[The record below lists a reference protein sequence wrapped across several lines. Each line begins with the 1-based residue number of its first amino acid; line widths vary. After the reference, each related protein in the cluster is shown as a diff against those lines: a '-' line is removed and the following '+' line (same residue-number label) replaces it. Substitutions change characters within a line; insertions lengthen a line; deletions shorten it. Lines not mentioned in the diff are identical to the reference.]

1 MDSLFSISNELR
13 KVIEDIE
20 IQDGEITP
28 EQEED
33 LIIGE
38 ANLKE
43 KLEHYRKAMLILQYQ
58 EQLAADEIKRLQSAK
73 KTKDN
78 IVNRLKTSILNAVL
92 EFGEYG
98 KSGNKVIECETS
110 KFFTANTKSVV
121 LDEGKI
127 SILIEMFIDWANT
140 LNDVDMLDDS
150 FGGSGDF
157 DPDSII
163 NIINKKAHEK
173 GLVED
178 DFNFT
183 VDDLYL
189 TNINISYNL
198 SMSELLKGDATGLVR
213 EVVNNEHRV
222 RIIPNLDKVEIKKSI
237 ESNITPNVTIAQ
249 IVSEPSLR
257 IR

>member
-13 KVIEDIE
+13 RVIEDIE

-43 KLEHYRKAMLILQYQ
+43 KLEHYRKAILILQYQ

-78 IVNRLKTSILNAVL
+78 IVNRLKDNVLNAVL

-157 DPDSII
+157 DPNSII
-163 NIINKKAHEK
+163 DIINKKAHEK
-173 GLVED
+173 GLIED

>member
-20 IQDGEITP
+20 IQGGEITL

-78 IVNRLKTSILNAVL
+78 IVNKLKTSILNAVL

-121 LDEGKI
+121 LDERKI

-140 LNDVDMLDDS
+140 LNDVDMLDNS

-163 NIINKKAHEK
+163 DIINKKAHEK

-178 DFNFT
+178 NFNFT

-198 SMSELLKGDATGLVR
+198 SISELLKGDATGLVR

>member
-1 MDSLFSISNELR
+1 MDSLFSISNDLKR
-13 KVIEDIE
+13 ILEDIE

-33 LIIGE
+33 LIISE

-43 KLEHYRKAMLILQYQ
+43 KLEHYRKAILILQYQ
-58 EQLAADEIKRLQSAK
+58 EQLAADEIKRLQSVK

-78 IVNRLKTSILNAVL
+78 IVNRLKTNVLNAVL
-92 EFGEYG
+92 QFGEYG
-98 KSGNKVIECETS
+98 KSGNKIIECETS

-121 LDEGKI
+121 IDENKI
-127 SILIEMFIDWANT
+127 SILIELFFDWANS

-150 FGGSGDF
+150 FGSSGDF
-157 DPDSII
+157 DPNSII

-173 GLVED
+173 EFIED

-189 TNINISYNL
+189 THINISYD
-198 SMSELLKGDATGLVR
+198 MSLLELLKSNATGLLR
-213 EVVNNEHRV
+213 ETINNEHRV
-222 RIIPNLDKVEIKKSI
+222 SVISNLNKVEIKKSI
-237 ESNITPNVTIAQ
+237 ENNITPNVTIAS
-249 IVSEPSLR
+249 IEVEPSLR
-257 IR
+257 IK

>member
-1 MDSLFSISNELR
+1 MDSLFSISNDLR

-20 IQDGEITP
+20 IQGGEITP

-33 LIIGE
+33 VIISE

-43 KLEHYRKAMLILQYQ
+43 KLEHYRKAILILEYQ
-58 EQLAADEIKRLQSAK
+58 EQLAYDEIKRLQSVK

-78 IVNRLKTSILNAVL
+78 IVNRLKTNVLNAVL
-92 EFGEYG
+92 EFGECG

-127 SILIEMFIDWANT
+127 RVLIEMFIDWADS
-140 LNDVDMLDDS
+140 LNNVDMLDNS
-150 FGGSGDF
+150 FGSNDNF
-157 DPDSII
+157 DPNSII
-163 NIINKKAHEK
+163 DIINKKAHEK
-173 GLVED
+173 ELIED

-189 TNINISYNL
+189 TRIEISYDL
-198 SMSELLKGDATGLVR
+198 SIVELLEADDRG
-213 EVVNNEHRV
+213 
-222 RIIPNLDKVEIKKSI
+222 
-237 ESNITPNVTIAQ
+237 
-249 IVSEPSLR
+249 
-257 IR
+257 

>member
-1 MDSLFSISNELR
+1 MDSLFAISNDLR
-13 KVIEDIE
+13 KIIEDIE

-43 KLEHYRKAMLILQYQ
+43 KLEHYRKAILILEYQ
-58 EQLAADEIKRLQSAK
+58 EQLAYDEIKRLQSAK

-78 IVNRLKTSILNAVL
+78 IVNRLKTNVLNAVL
-92 EFGEYG
+92 EFGECG

-121 LDEGKI
+121 LDERKI
-127 SILIEMFIDWANT
+127 RVLIEMFIDWADS
-140 LNDVDMLDDS
+140 LNNVDMLDNS
-150 FGGSGDF
+150 FGSNDNF
-157 DPDSII
+157 DPNSII
-163 NIINKKAHEK
+163 DIINKKAHEK
-173 GLVED
+173 ELIED

-189 TNINISYNL
+189 TRIEINYNL
-198 SMSELLKGDATGLVR
+198 SIFQFLEADARGLLK
-213 EVVNNEHRV
+213 EIINNKHRV
-222 RIIPNLDKVEIKKSI
+222 NIISALNKVEIKKSI
-237 ESNITPNVTIAQ
+237 EGNITPNVTVAK
-249 IVSEPSLR
+249 IVNEPSLR

>member
-43 KLEHYRKAMLILQYQ
+43 KLEHYRKAILILQYQ

-78 IVNRLKTSILNAVL
+78 IVNRLKTNILNAVL
-92 EFGEYG
+92 EFGECG

-127 SILIEMFIDWANT
+127 TILIEMFIDWANT
-140 LNDVDMLDDS
+140 LNDVDMLDNS
-150 FGGSGDF
+150 FGGGGDF
-157 DPDSII
+157 DPNSII
-163 NIINKKAHEK
+163 DIINKKAHEK
-173 GLVED
+173 GLIED

-198 SMSELLKGDATGLVR
+198 SIFQLLKADATGLVR
-213 EVVNNEHRV
+213 EIVNNEYRV
-222 RIIPNLDKVEIKKSI
+222 HIMPNLNKVEIKKSI
-237 ESNITPNVTIAQ
+237 ENNITPNVTIAQ
-249 IVSEPSLR
+249 IVNEPSLR

>member
-20 IQDGEITP
+20 IQSGEITP

-33 LIIGE
+33 LIISE

-58 EQLAADEIKRLQSAK
+58 EQLAADEIKRLQFAK

-163 NIINKKAHEK
+163 NIINKKAHER

-237 ESNITPNVTIAQ
+237 EGNITPNVTIAR

>member
-1 MDSLFSISNELR
+1 MDSLFSISNDLKR
-13 KVIEDIE
+13 ILEDIE

-33 LIIGE
+33 LIINE

-43 KLEHYRKAMLILQYQ
+43 KLEHYRKAILILQYQ
-58 EQLAADEIKRLQSAK
+58 EQLAADEIKRLQSVK

-78 IVNRLKTSILNAVL
+78 IVNRLKNNVLNAVL

-121 LDEGKI
+121 IDENKI
-127 SILIEMFIDWANT
+127 GILIELFFDWANS

-157 DPDSII
+157 DPNSII

-173 GLVED
+173 EFIED

-183 VDDLYL
+183 IDDLYL
-189 TNINISYNL
+189 TRINISYD
-198 SMSELLKGDATGLVR
+198 MSLLELLKSNATGLLR
-213 EVVNNEHRV
+213 ETINNEHRV
-222 RIIPNLDKVEIKKSI
+222 QVIPSLNKVEIKKSI
-237 ESNITPNVTIAQ
+237 EGNITPNVTIAD
-249 IVSEPSLR
+249 IKVEPNLR
-257 IR
+257 IK

>member
-20 IQDGEITP
+20 IQGGEITP

-33 LIIGE
+33 LIISE

-78 IVNRLKTSILNAVL
+78 IVNKLKTSILNAVL

-157 DPDSII
+157 DPNSII

-198 SMSELLKGDATGLVR
+198 SMFELLKGDATGLVR

-237 ESNITPNVTIAQ
+237 ESNITPNVTVAR

>member
-20 IQDGEITP
+20 IQGGEITS

-33 LIIGE
+33 LIISE

-173 GLVED
+173 GLIED

>member
-1 MDSLFSISNELR
+1 MDSLFAISNDLR

-20 IQDGEITP
+20 IQGGEITP

-33 LIIGE
+33 LIINE

-43 KLEHYRKAMLILQYQ
+43 KLEHYRKAILILEYQ
-58 EQLAADEIKRLQSAK
+58 EQLAINEIKRLHYAK

-78 IVNRLKTSILNAVL
+78 IINKLKTNVLNAVL
-92 EFGEYG
+92 EFGECG

-121 LDEGKI
+121 LDERKI
-127 SILIEMFIDWANT
+127 SILIEMFIEWANT
-140 LNDVDMLDDS
+140 LNNVDMLDNS
-150 FGGSGDF
+150 FGSDDNF
-157 DPDSII
+157 DPNSII
-163 NIINKKAHEK
+163 DIINKKAHEK
-173 GLVED
+173 RLIED

-189 TNINISYNL
+189 TRINISYDL
-198 SMSELLKGDATGLVR
+198 SIYQLLKVDTRGLLR
-213 EVVNNEHRV
+213 ETINNEHRV
-222 RIIPNLDKVEIKKSI
+222 HIVSALDKVEIKKCI
-237 ESNITPNVTIAQ
+237 EGNITPNVTVANIK
-249 IVSEPSLR
+249 VEPSLR

>member
-43 KLEHYRKAMLILQYQ
+43 KLEHYRKAILILQYQ
-58 EQLAADEIKRLQSAK
+58 EQLAADEIKRLQCAK

-78 IVNRLKTSILNAVL
+78 IVDRLKTSILNAVL

-121 LDEGKI
+121 LDERKI

-140 LNDVDMLDDS
+140 LNDVDMLDNS

-157 DPDSII
+157 DPNSII
-163 NIINKKAHEK
+163 DIINKTAHEK
-173 GLVED
+173 GLIED

-189 TNINISYNL
+189 THINISYNL
-198 SMSELLKGDATGLVR
+198 SMFELLKADATGLVR

-222 RIIPNLDKVEIKKSI
+222 SITPNLNKVEIKKSI
-237 ESNITPNVTIAQ
+237 ENNINPNVTIAQ

>member
-1 MDSLFSISNELR
+1 MDSLFSISNDLKR
-13 KVIEDIE
+13 ILEDIE

-33 LIIGE
+33 LIISE

-43 KLEHYRKAMLILQYQ
+43 KLEHYRKAILILQYQ
-58 EQLAADEIKRLQSAK
+58 EQLAADEIKRLQSVK

-78 IVNRLKTSILNAVL
+78 IVNRLKNNVLNAVL
-92 EFGEYG
+92 EFGECG

-110 KFFTANTKSVV
+110 KFFTTKTKSVV
-121 LDEGKI
+121 IDENKVA
-127 SILIEMFIDWANT
+127 ILIELFFDWANS

-150 FGGSGDF
+150 FGSSGDF
-157 DPDSII
+157 DPNSII

-173 GLVED
+173 EFIED

-189 TNINISYNL
+189 TRININYD
-198 SMSELLKGDATGLVR
+198 MSLLELLKSNATGLLR
-213 EVVNNEHRV
+213 ETINNEHRV
-222 RIIPNLDKVEIKKSI
+222 QVIPSLNKVEIKKSI
-237 ESNITPNVTIAQ
+237 EGNITPNVTIAN
-249 IVSEPSLR
+249 IEVEPSLR
-257 IR
+257 IK

>member
-1 MDSLFSISNELR
+1 MDSLFSISNELH

-20 IQDGEITP
+20 VRGGEITP

-43 KLEHYRKAMLILQYQ
+43 KLEHYRKAILILQYQ
-58 EQLAADEIKRLQSAK
+58 EQLAADEIKRLQIAK

-78 IVNRLKTSILNAVL
+78 IVNKLKANVLNAVL
-92 EFGEYG
+92 EFGECG

-121 LDEGKI
+121 LDERKI
-127 SILIEMFIDWANT
+127 SILIEMFIDWANA
-140 LNDVDMLDDS
+140 LNNVDMLDNS
-150 FGGSGDF
+150 FGSGDDF
-157 DPDSII
+157 DPNSII
-163 NIINKKAHEK
+163 DIINKKAHEK
-173 GLVED
+173 GLIED

-189 TNINISYNL
+189 TRINVSYNL
-198 SMSELLKGDATGLVR
+198 SIFELLKADATGLVR

-222 RIIPNLDKVEIKKSI
+222 SIIPNLNKVEIKKSI
-237 ESNITPNVTIAQ
+237 EDNITPNVTVAQ
-249 IVSEPSLR
+249 IVNEPSLR

>member
-1 MDSLFSISNELR
+1 MDSLFSISNDLR
-13 KVIEDIE
+13 NIIEDIE
-20 IQDGEITP
+20 VRGGEITP

-43 KLEHYRKAMLILQYQ
+43 KLEHYRKAILILQYQ
-58 EQLAADEIKRLQSAK
+58 EQLAADEIKRLQIAK

-78 IVNRLKTSILNAVL
+78 IVNKLKANVLNAVL

-121 LDEGKI
+121 LDERKI
-127 SILIEMFIDWANT
+127 SILVDMFIDWANT
-140 LNDVDMLDDS
+140 LNNVDMLDNS
-150 FGGSGDF
+150 FGSGDDF
-157 DPDSII
+157 DPNSII
-163 NIINKKAHEK
+163 DIINKKAHEK
-173 GLVED
+173 ELIED

-189 TNINISYNL
+189 TRINVSYNL
-198 SMSELLKGDATGLVR
+198 SMFELLKADATGLVR
-213 EVVNNEHRV
+213 EVINNEHRV
-222 RIIPNLDKVEIKKSI
+222 SIIPNLNKVEIKKSI
-237 ESNITPNVTIAQ
+237 EDNITSNVTVAQ
-249 IVSEPSLR
+249 IVNEPSLR

>member
-1 MDSLFSISNELR
+1 MDSLFAISNDLR
-13 KVIEDIE
+13 RVIEDIE
-20 IQDGEITP
+20 IQGGEITP
-28 EQEED
+28 EQEEE

-43 KLEHYRKAMLILQYQ
+43 KLEHYRKAILILEYQ
-58 EQLAADEIKRLQSAK
+58 EQLAYDEIKRLQSAK

-78 IVNRLKTSILNAVL
+78 IVNRLKTNVLNAVL
-92 EFGEYG
+92 EFGECG

-127 SILIEMFIDWANT
+127 SVLIEMFIDWANS
-140 LNDVDMLDDS
+140 LNEIDMLDNS
-150 FGGSGDF
+150 FSSGDDF
-157 DPDSII
+157 DPNSII
-163 NIINKKAHEK
+163 SIINKKAHEK
-173 GLVED
+173 ELIED

-183 VDDLYL
+183 VDDLCL
-189 TNINISYNL
+189 TRVNISYNL
-198 SMSELLKGDATGLVR
+198 SIFELLKADATGLVR

-222 RIIPNLDKVEIKKSI
+222 RIIPNLDKVEIKKCI
-237 ESNITPNVTIAQ
+237 EDNITPNVTIAD
-249 IVSEPSLR
+249 IKVEPSLR